1 MKAAADAGAEREQFG
16 RAESLG
22 QPPVARE
29 HDAQERLGIEV
40 LARKHAQFAKD
51 GREHFLGFV
60 NDEHRPHQ
68 SGGDVFP
75 PSGAQRLEARPA
87 VVRRKR
93 DTENV
98 AEFAIKIRY
107 PTLGMIH
114 GADDERVGG
123 AKLVGRRRDAETAA
137 VT

>member
-1 MKAAADAGAEREQFG
+1 MND
-16 RAESLG
+16 
-22 QPPVARE
+22 
-29 HDAQERLGIEV
+29 D
-40 LARKHAQFAKD
+40 
-51 GREHFLGFV
+51 

-75 PSGAQRLEARPA
+75 PSGAQRLEARPT

-93 DTENV
+93 DTDNV

-114 GADDERVGG
+114 GADDVAQSTQALGQ
-123 AKLVGRRRDAETAA
+123 KP
-137 VT
+137 